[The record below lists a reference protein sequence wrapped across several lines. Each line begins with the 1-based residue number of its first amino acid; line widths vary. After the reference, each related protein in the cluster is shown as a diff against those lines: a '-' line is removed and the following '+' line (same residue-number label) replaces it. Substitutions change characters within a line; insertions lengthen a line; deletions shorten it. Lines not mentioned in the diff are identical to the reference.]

1 MENPHPS
8 VRKENEIK
16 RLQLFLYGP
25 DSANHLAIS
34 QKAQHFCFNSRASAQ
49 FWIGKWFFTL
59 KESKLIFIRNV

>member
-25 DSANHLAIS
+25 DSANHSAIS
-34 QKAQHFCFNSRASAQ
+34 QKA
-49 FWIGKWFFTL
+49 
-59 KESKLIFIRNV
+59 

>member
-25 DSANHLAIS
+25 DSANHSAIS
-34 QKAQHFCFNSRASAQ
+34 QKAQHFCFNSRAGAQ
-49 FWIGKWFFTL
+49 FWIGK
-59 KESKLIFIRNV
+59 